1 MAKFLKLNLP
11 VAILVN
17 LFDNPRH
24 YFVRQSSGASQNF
37 PDFIRRDRSWIVFIE
52 YFERW
57 NELLFRDVLFLVHC
71 RHDEFWVIDE
81 AWVVD
86 VDRGEQFFKLVFI
99 KHSIKMFFI
108 PIKNLLSWQLSISIL
123 VHSFEDFSESFLF
136 RLWDQLRSDV
146 WISGLF

>member
-11 VAILVN
+11 VAILVY
-17 LFDNPRH
+17 LFDNPRN
-24 YFVRQSSGASQNF
+24 YFIRQSSGTSQNF

-57 NELLFRDVLFLVHC
+57 NELLFRDVLFLIHC
-71 RHDEFWVIDE
+71 RHDKFWVIDK
-81 AWVVD
+81 ARVVD

-99 KHSIKMFFI
+99 KHSTKMFLI

-123 VHSFEDFSESFLF
+123 VHSFEDLSESFLF
-136 RLWDQLRSDV
+136 RLWDQLRSNV
-146 WISGLF
+146 WISSLL